1 MAAALN
7 VLMIEDSLSDFLLIE
22 RHLKQSG
29 VLAHCSR
36 VSSIKELQ
44 DALDMGRWEVVLS
57 DYSVPQMNF
66 LECLNLIRSRL
77 PDVPVILVSGS
88 IGEEKSVELL
98 KQGVCDFVLKGSLA
112 RLAPAIER
120 SMVEEAERRAR
131 RAAEE
136 ALRESQEH
144 LSRAQMLASIG
155 SWRMVIKNGEE
166 VWTASDELY
175 RIYGYPLGFHLTTRS
190 CFDLVHPDDR
200 ARIMETWS
208 AAMRGEGPDEWE
220 HRIVVDGQVKWLH
233 VRAYFRFDASG
244 KLVEVAGASQDI
256 TERKRAEEERV
267 RVDAQLR
274 QAQKM
279 EALGTL
285 AGGIAHDF
293 NNILMVILG
302 YTEMAQLNIAE
313 GNPVTNELQEVLKAA
328 HRAKELVQQILA
340 FSRRSDQERKSV
352 QVGLI
357 VKEALKMLRASLPA
371 TIEIKQSLTSRAV
384 VLSDPTVIHQVL
396 MNLCTNAAHAM
407 RENGGVLAVS
417 LADIRFGEEVNQ
429 PPSDLAPGPYVKLTV
444 KDTGHGIEP
453 AVLDRIFDPFFTT
466 KEQGV
471 GTGLG
476 LAVVHGIVKSHEGTI
491 EVESTPG
498 KGTAFYILLPA
509 KESAPLPAS
518 EPTVPLPGGKERIL
532 VVDDELVLAMGTKR
546 MLEHLGYET
555 DYRTSALDAL
565 ESFRLQ
571 LMENPFDLVIT
582 DMTMPH
588 LTGVDLARELYRLKP
603 GLPVIVC
610 TGFSEKINDENAKN
624 IGIQGL
630 LMKPFTLRQLAEMV
644 RKALSESEM
653 GRINSGSDRA
663 SGM

>member
-7 VLMIEDSLSDFLLIE
+7 VLMIEDSMSDFLLIE

-29 VLAHCSR
+29 ILAHCSR
-36 VSSIKELQ
+36 VGSIKELQ
-44 DALDMGRWEVVLS
+44 NALDMGGWDVVLS

-66 LECLNLIRSRL
+66 LECLNLVRSRL

-98 KQGVCDFVLKGSLA
+98 KQGVCDFVLKDSLA

-155 SWRMVIKNGEE
+155 SWRMIRKNGEE
-166 VWTASDELY
+166 VWTVSDELY
-175 RIYGYPLGFHLTTRS
+175 RIYGYPLGFHLTSQS
-190 CFDLVHPDDR
+190 CLDRVHPDDR

-233 VRAYFRFDASG
+233 VRAYFRFDTTG

-256 TERKRAEEERV
+256 TERKRVEEERV

-313 GNPVTNELQEVLKAA
+313 GNPITNELQEVLKAA

-340 FSRRSDQERKSV
+340 FSRRSEQEKKPV

-357 VKEALKMLRASLPA
+357 VKEALKMLRASLPT
-371 TIEIKQSLTSRAV
+371 TIEIKQNLSSRAV

-407 RENGGVLAVS
+407 RENGGVLEVS
-417 LADIRFGEEVNQ
+417 LGDVRLGEEVNQ
-429 PPSDLAPGPYVKLTV
+429 LPSDLAPGPYVKLTV
-444 KDTGHGIEP
+444 KDTGHGIAP

-491 EVESTPG
+491 EVESSPG
-498 KGTAFYILLPA
+498 IGTAFHILLPA
-509 KESAPLPAS
+509 KESAPLSAS
-518 EPTVPLPGGKERIL
+518 EPAAPLPCGKERIL

-546 MLEHLGYET
+546 MLEHLGYDT

-571 LMENPFDLVIT
+571 LMGNPFDLVIT

-588 LTGVDLARELYRLKP
+588 LTGVDLARELYRLQP
-603 GLPVIVC
+603 RLPVIVC

-624 IGIQGL
+624 IGIQGF

-644 RKALSESEM
+644 RKALSKNEM
-653 GRINSGSDRA
+653 GSINSGSVC
-663 SGM
+663 